1 MSAAYEYQVGGSLP
15 SDAATYVKRQAD
27 DDLYAGLQAREFC
40 YVLNSRQM
48 GKSSLRVQTMRRLQ
62 AEGSACAAID
72 ITAIGTSG
80 ITPEQWYAGV
90 IDSLVS
96 SFNLYETFDLD
107 EWWTAQGLLSPVQRL
122 SKFIEEV
129 LLGAIASNI
138 VIFIDE
144 IDSVLTLEFNLDD
157 FFAVIRDCYNRRA
170 DRQEYHRLTF
180 TLIGV
185 ATPADLIQDKRRT
198 PFNIGRSV
206 ELTGFRLEEA
216 QPLVQGLTT
225 KASNPQA
232 LMQAVLDWTGGQP
245 FLTQKLCWLI
255 LKAAAEVP
263 TGNEAEWVERL
274 VQTAAIDNWEAQ
286 DNPEHLK
293 TIRDRILRSIRQRT
307 GRLLGLYQQVLQQ
320 GGITADDSPEQMELR
335 LSGLVVK
342 REGQLQVYNRIYA
355 TVFNQNWT
363 DGALASLRPYSEAL
377 KAWSKSDG
385 QDESRLL
392 RGQALADARIWAEGK
407 SLGDLDYQFLTA
419 SQKLEQREVERDLEV
434 QRQAN
439 QILTTAQQKAELALE
454 EERTANQR
462 LQEAQRETEAV
473 RQKAE
478 LALEEER
485 TANQR
490 LQEAQRETEAVLR
503 QGKRARIIT
512 SVVAGIAASVAIAAS
527 WTAQQQLIAVKQDD
541 LKLALANVRL
551 STASSQELLVAGE
564 PFLALLEGLRVGLQL
579 KQLDKSVWDQDNTR
593 MQVTGVLLQAMSD
606 TKEQNSLVGH
616 TDGVLDVSFS
626 PDGQTI
632 ASASEDKTVKLWKRD
647 GTLITTLIGHTGP
660 VFGVSFSP
668 DGQTIASASEDKTV
682 KLWDLNLDKLMA
694 RGCQWSLDY
703 LRTNP
708 EMSPKDKHLCD
719 NFTTQK

>member
-27 DDLYAGLQAREFC
+27 EDLYAGLQAREFC

-90 IDSLVS
+90 IDGLVG

-129 LLGAIASNI
+129 LLEAIASNI

-232 LMQAVLDWTGGQP
+232 VMQAVLDWTGGQP

-274 VQTAAIDNWEAQ
+274 VQTAAINNWEAQ

-293 TIRDRILRSIRQRT
+293 TIRDRILQSIRQRT
-307 GRLLGLYQQVLQQ
+307 GRLLGMYQQVLQQ
-320 GGITADDSPEQMELR
+320 GGVSADDSPEQMELR

-355 TVFNQNWT
+355 TVFSQNWL
-363 DGALASLRPYSEAL
+363 DGVLASLRP
-377 KAWSKSDG
+377 
-385 QDESRLL
+385 
-392 RGQALADARIWAEGK
+392 
-407 SLGDLDYQFLTA
+407 
-419 SQKLEQREVERDLEV
+419 
-434 QRQAN
+434 N
-439 QILTTAQQKAELALE
+439 
-454 EERTANQR
+454 
-462 LQEAQRETEAV
+462 
-473 RQKAE
+473 
-478 LALEEER
+478 
-485 TANQR
+485 
-490 LQEAQRETEAVLR
+490 
-503 QGKRARIIT
+503 
-512 SVVAGIAASVAIAAS
+512 
-527 WTAQQQLIAVKQDD
+527 
-541 LKLALANVRL
+541 
-551 STASSQELLVAGE
+551 
-564 PFLALLEGLRVGLQL
+564 
-579 KQLDKSVWDQDNTR
+579 
-593 MQVTGVLLQAMSD
+593 
-606 TKEQNSLVGH
+606 
-616 TDGVLDVSFS
+616 
-626 PDGQTI
+626 
-632 ASASEDKTVKLWKRD
+632 
-647 GTLITTLIGHTGP
+647 
-660 VFGVSFSP
+660 
-668 DGQTIASASEDKTV
+668 
-682 KLWDLNLDKLMA
+682 
-694 RGCQWSLDY
+694 
-703 LRTNP
+703 
-708 EMSPKDKHLCD
+708 
-719 NFTTQK
+719 